1 MGACHLMGAAG
12 PGSLSSRWVTARDLI
27 FDLDDTLIESFPS
40 YVRLHLQVA
49 EDLGWRVPSRLE
61 LVEYG
66 PTWHATLTRIWP
78 DQDLAAFVARYDVL
92 AHDHPYRPV
101 PGAVHALRRLRAD
114 GHRLWVVTKRE
125 RLRLSQRL
133 REAELP
139 AELFDGIFCNEDVPE
154 PKPSPRCFEPIAA
167 ALGRAPSRPL
177 YVGDR
182 EDDRQAATA
191 AGIEFVAVCTGP
203 EHTLGFPHE
212 HPASHVLPSVVSLP
226 AWLR

>member
-1 MGACHLMGAAG
+1 M
-12 PGSLSSRWVTARDLI
+12 TARDLI

-40 YVRLHLQVA
+40 YVRAHVQVA
-49 EDLGWRVPSRLE
+49 VELGWRVPSRAE

-66 PTWHATLTRIWP
+66 PTWHATLARIWP
-78 DQDLAAFVARYDVL
+78 GHDLAPFLARYDEL
-92 AHDHPYRPV
+92 AHAHPYRTV

-125 RLRLSQRL
+125 RLRLEQRL
-133 REAELP
+133 CEAQLP
-139 AELFDGIFCNEDVPE
+139 AELFDGIFCNDDVPE
-154 PKPSPRCFEPIAA
+154 PKPSPRCFEPIAQ
-167 ALGRAPSRPL
+167 ALGHAPARPI

-182 EDDRQAATA
+182 DDDRQAAQA

-203 EHTLGFPHE
+203 EHALGFPYE
-212 HPASHVLPSVVSLP
+212 HPATHVLPSVAGLP

>member
-1 MGACHLMGAAG
+1 MGAVG
-12 PGSLSSRWVTARDLI
+12 PGSLSSGRVAERDLI

-40 YVRLHLQVA
+40 YARLHVQVA
-49 EDLGWRVPSRLE
+49 LDLGWRVPSRLE

-66 PTWHATLTRIWP
+66 PTWHATLARIWP
-78 DQDLAAFVARYDVL
+78 DHDLTAFEARYDVL

-101 PGAVHALRRLRAD
+101 PGAVNALRRLRAE

-125 RLRLSQRL
+125 RLRLGQRL
-133 REAELP
+133 QEAGLP
-139 AELFDGIFCNEDVPE
+139 AELFDGIFCNEDVPA
-154 PKPSPRCFEPIAA
+154 PKPSPRCFEPIAT

-182 EDDRQAATA
+182 EDDRQAAA
-191 AGIEFVAVCTGP
+191 AADIEFVAVCTGP
-203 EHTLGFPHE
+203 EHTLGFPYE
-212 HPASHVLPSVVSLP
+212 HPVSHVLPSVVSLP